1 MDSTSIKVK
10 LFLYRKKIKYAKSAC
25 SNHNV
30 PLPPSVESH
39 QIDQAFGRTPIPR
52 IHANVRRSDGDEE
65 PCEPGENELIRFNL
79 FASVLSNVQIDYDLP
94 PVVGVVD
101 GDAVVLVQVGDEPG
115 EGDLLVAPVAAQGSG
130 EEMVFL

>member
-1 MDSTSIKVK
+1 MLKFHAVT
-10 LFLYRKKIKYAKSAC
+10 L
-25 SNHNV
+25 

-39 QIDQAFGRTPIPR
+39 QIDLEVYRTPIPR
-52 IHANVRRSDGDEE
+52 IRANVCRSDGDEE